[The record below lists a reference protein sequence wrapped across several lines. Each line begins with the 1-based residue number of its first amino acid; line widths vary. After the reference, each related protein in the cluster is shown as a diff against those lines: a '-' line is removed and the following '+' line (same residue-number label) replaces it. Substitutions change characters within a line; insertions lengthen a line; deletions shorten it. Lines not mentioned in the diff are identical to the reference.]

1 MANETI
7 VEYSVKVVKAD
18 KNFYYYSVSVQPG
31 GPKPENRKVG
41 EPTKDKK
48 TGEESQAFERV
59 ETNPP
64 TDVRGQAMGI
74 GQAMNI
80 VNDVVYRAIEDAGM
94 VK

>member
-31 GPKPENRKVG
+31 GSKKV
-41 EPTKDKK
+41 EQQTSPDT
-48 TGEESQAFERV
+48 TGLV

-64 TDVRGQAMGI
+64 VETRGQAMGI

-80 VNDVVYRAIEDAGM
+80 ANDVVFRAIEDAGM